1 MFSFGFKHSFN
12 RFRFSPLLCMLLCV
26 WNVEFTHLKMMSILW
41 NLMIMVIQYVND
53 EVPDDE
59 SLDDPMDSS
68 QTMRNNSSFVACQNV
83 LFISIHTGF
92 ILRSWIDFVVRL
104 SLIGPKEMIWILLFA
119 SPSHYSGISDDEF
132 IDVPNIHSNM
142 FMTNWLNLKG

>member
-1 MFSFGFKHSFN
+1 
-12 RFRFSPLLCMLLCV
+12 
-26 WNVEFTHLKMMSILW
+26 MSILW

-92 ILRSWIDFVVRL
+92 ILRS
-104 SLIGPKEMIWILLFA
+104 
-119 SPSHYSGISDDEF
+119 
-132 IDVPNIHSNM
+132 
-142 FMTNWLNLKG
+142 